1 MTLDRRILLRTLG
14 LGAAVLPMPAVM
26 RTASAQPSRT
36 GLYTYEGPGTVNT
49 HWIET
54 PNGVVVIDVQRD
66 LTHARE
72 ALAAVRAVGKPVRAV
87 LVTHGHPDHY
97 AGIGLFKAAWP
108 EARVLSS
115 RTTYET
121 IRTDHYGFNKV
132 AAQLAPGDFP
142 DPVVLPDATFADDET
157 LSIDGVGIVSRELGR
172 AEANSATVFY
182 VPATGD
188 LYAGDLVMNRMHAFF
203 YEEASLAMLTALD
216 RLDGLFPNARTV
228 HPGHGA
234 PGPKGELLARHRD
247 YVVAARRLG
256 AASAAARGNTAE
268 ARNEV
273 AGALRRAFPDYGRPA
288 GQPDMVEISVNGLL
302 NELAKPFQS
311 PLR

>member
-1 MTLDRRILLRTLG
+1 MSFDRRTLLRSFG
-14 LGAAVLPMPAVM
+14 LGAAALASPGLL
-26 RTASAQPSRT
+26 RTASAQVPRA
-36 GLYTYEGPGTVNT
+36 GHYTYAGPGSVNT
-49 HWIET
+49 YWVET

-72 ALAAVRAVGKPVRAV
+72 ALTAVRAIGKPVRAV

-97 AGIGLFKAAWP
+97 AGLGLFKAAWP
-108 EARVLSS
+108 GARLLSS

-121 IRTDHYGFNKV
+121 IRADHYGFNKL

-157 LSIDGVGIVSRELGR
+157 LVIDGVEIVSRELGQ

-188 LYAGDLVMNRMHAFF
+188 LYAGDLVLNRMHGFF
-203 YEEASLAMLTALD
+203 YEERSLAMLTALD
-216 RLDGLFPNARTV
+216 RLDSLFPRARTL

-234 PGPKGELLARHRD
+234 PGPRAELLAGQRD
-247 YVVAARRLG
+247 YIARARG
-256 AASAAARGNTAE
+256 FGSAASPCSTA
-268 ARNEV
+268 
-273 AGALRRAFPDYGRPA
+273 
-288 GQPDMVEISVNGLL
+288 S
-302 NELAKPFQS
+302 S
-311 PLR
+311 